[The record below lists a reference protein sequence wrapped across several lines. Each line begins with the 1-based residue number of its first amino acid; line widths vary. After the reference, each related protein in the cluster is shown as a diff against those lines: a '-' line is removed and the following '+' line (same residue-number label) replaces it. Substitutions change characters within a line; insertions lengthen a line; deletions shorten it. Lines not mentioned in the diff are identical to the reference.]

1 MQAMET
7 QRSGAFLTAQLCESG
22 GRANNE
28 DFCSYLELD
37 GAACWVVAD
46 GLGGHRGGELASKT
60 AAEVV
65 LQSFRGNREISSAAL
80 ESHIGDA
87 QTAILEL
94 QRKDPSV
101 SDMRTTVVALIS
113 DSRQVLWAH
122 VGDSRLYRFQGGDL
136 VFQTEDHSVP
146 QSLVR
151 AGEIVSDQIRGHCDR
166 NRLLRSLGEPGPP
179 RPTLLPCAAPLSRG
193 DAFLLCTDGFWEYV
207 WETEMLADL
216 AASDTPEH
224 WLERSTRRLRQRAR
238 AEHDNYSALAIFC
251 LSGEGVPGS
260 PLRVTDDENA
270 PQGTSRESR
279 RRTPGGWFRSPRR
292 ESQSGRREPVPAGT
306 EAL

>member
-1 MQAMET
+1 MET
-7 QRSGAFLTAQLCESG
+7 QRSGAFVTAQLCEAG

-28 DFCSYLELD
+28 DFCAYLEVD

-65 LQSFRGNREISSAAL
+65 LQSFRGNRDISSAAL

-113 DSRQVLWAH
+113 DSRQALWGH
-122 VGDSRLYRFQGGDL
+122 VGDSRLYHFQAGDL

-151 AGEIVSDQIRGHCDR
+151 AGEIQPDQIRGHSDR
-166 NRLLRSLGEPGPP
+166 NRLLRSLGEPGPA
-179 RPTLLPCAAPLSRG
+179 RPTVLPSAAPLSGG

-216 AASDTPEH
+216 AASDTPER
-224 WLERSTRRLRQRAR
+224 WLERSTRRLRRRAG
-238 AEHDNYSALAIFC
+238 AEHDNYSALAVFY
-251 LSGEGVPGS
+251 LSRDEAAGS
-260 PLRVTDDENA
+260 PRQIANEEDGQQA
-270 PQGTSRESR
+270 AARKSR
-279 RRTPGGWFRSPRR
+279 RRTPGEWFRSPRR
-292 ESQSGRREPVPAGT
+292 ESQCDSRELPVLAGT